1 MSAAAMLTLTV
12 VLFSASLMEAAA
24 VVPECGG
31 VPAFWGAANYKLVA
45 KSGGD
50 FTTVQAA
57 IDSVPPQ
64 NNQWFKIHIK
74 PGTYVEQVTIPLEKP
89 CIFLEGKERRTT
101 VIEFSAHAQTDS
113 SSTFCSS
120 PPNIVVKGITFKNT
134 FEQRFPLP
142 RAFGDNITTLLVPA
156 LAARIYGDKSAFY
169 DCAFIGVQ
177 DTLWDA
183 QGRHYYLNCYIEGA
197 IDFIFGNGQSF
208 YENTQINVTG
218 GGYITAQRR
227 TGSNDPSGFVFYGG
241 QVVGAATGI
250 RVFLS
255 RAYGPF
261 SRVIF
266 HSTYLNSVIEPLGW
280 NAWRFVGKEGN
291 FEYAE
296 VNCSGPGLDM
306 SKRVPW
312 EKKIPA
318 DSSEL
323 NQFSRQ
329 AFIDQDGWIDR
340 QPTK

>member
-1 MSAAAMLTLTV
+1 
-12 VLFSASLMEAAA
+12 MEAAA

-31 VPAFWGAANYKLVA
+31 VPAFWGATNYKLVA

-74 PGTYVEQVTIPLEKP
+74 PGTYIEQVTIPSEKS

-113 SSTFCSS
+113 SSTFCSY
-120 PPNIVVKGITFKNT
+120 PPNIVVKGITFK
-134 FEQRFPLP
+134 
-142 RAFGDNITTLLVPA
+142 RAFGNNITTLLVPA

-208 YENTQINVTG
+208 YEVCTWHCHMFIFTSC
-218 GGYITAQRR
+218 TFFFFLLFERR

-250 RVFLS
+250 QVFLG

-340 QPTK
+340 QPTA

>member
-1 MSAAAMLTLTV
+1 
-12 VLFSASLMEAAA
+12 MEAAA
-24 VVPECGG
+24 FPPECGG
-31 VPAFWGAANYKLVA
+31 KPAFWGAANYKLVA

-50 FTTVQAA
+50 FSTVQAA

-64 NNQWFKIHIK
+64 NNRWFKIHIK
-74 PGTYVEQVTIPLEKP
+74 PGTYVEQVTILPEKP
-89 CIFLEGKERRTT
+89 CIFLEGEGRGATI
-101 VIEFSAHAQTDS
+101 IEYGAYAATDS
-113 SSTFCSS
+113 SSTFCSY
-120 PPNIVVKGITFKNT
+120 PPNMVVKGITFKNT
-134 FEQRFPLP
+134 HNIAASAMLS
-142 RAFGDNITTLLVPA
+142 ITTLLVPA

-208 YENTQINVTG
+208 YEVCTLQNTQINVTG

-250 RVFLS
+250 QVFLG

-340 QPTK
+340 QPTA

>member
-1 MSAAAMLTLTV
+1 
-12 VLFSASLMEAAA
+12 MEAAA

-31 VPAFWGAANYKLVA
+31 VPAFWGATNYKLVA

-74 PGTYVEQVTIPLEKP
+74 PGTYIEQVTIPLEKP
-89 CIFLEGKERRTT
+89 CIFLEGKERKTT

-120 PPNIVVKGITFKNT
+120 PPDIVVKGITFKNT
-134 FEQRFPLP
+134 YEQRFPLP
-142 RAFGDNITTLLVPA
+142 RAFGNNITTLLVPA

-250 RVFLS
+250 QVFLG

-280 NAWRFVGKEGN
+280 NAWRFVGKE
-291 FEYAE
+291 
-296 VNCSGPGLDM
+296 
-306 SKRVPW
+306 
-312 EKKIPA
+312 
-318 DSSEL
+318 
-323 NQFSRQ
+323 
-329 AFIDQDGWIDR
+329 
-340 QPTK
+340 

>member
-1 MSAAAMLTLTV
+1 MLITLTILFLLSSTHLATAAA
-12 VLFSASLMEAAA
+12 AIE
-24 VVPECGG
+24 ECGG
-31 VPAFWGAANYKLVA
+31 KPSSWGATNYKVVA

-50 FTTVQAA
+50 FSTVQAA

-64 NNQWFKIHIK
+64 NDRWFKIHVK
-74 PGTYVEQVTIPLEKP
+74 PGTYVEQVTIPLDRP
-89 CIFLEGKERRTT
+89 CVFLEGEGSGATI
-101 VIEFSAHAQTDS
+101 IEYDAYVQTDS
-113 SSTFCSS
+113 SSTFCSQPS
-120 PPNIVVKGITFKNT
+120 NVVVKGITFYSS
-134 FEQRFPLP
+134 
-142 RAFGDNITTLLVPA
+142 FGYAQVVPA
-156 LAARIYGDKSAFY
+156 VAARIYGDKSAFY

-183 QGRHYYLNCYIEGA
+183 TGRHYYLNCYIQGA
-197 IDFIFGNGQSF
+197 MDFIFGSGQSF

-250 RVFLS
+250 QVFLG

-340 QPTK
+340 QPTA

>member
-1 MSAAAMLTLTV
+1 
-12 VLFSASLMEAAA
+12 MEAAA

-31 VPAFWGAANYKLVA
+31 VPAFWGATNYKLVA

-74 PGTYVEQVTIPLEKP
+74 PGTYVEQVTVPPEKP
-89 CIFLEGKERRTT
+89 CIFLEGEGRGTT
-101 VIEFSAHAQTDS
+101 IIEFSAHAQTDT
-113 SSTFCSS
+113 SSTFCSY
-120 PPNIVVKGITFKNT
+120 PPDIVATGITFKVN
-134 FEQRFPLP
+134 FK
-142 RAFGDNITTLLVPA
+142 AFGDNSTTLLVPA

-169 DCAFIGVQ
+169 NCGFIGVQ
-177 DTLWDA
+177 DTLWDV

-208 YENTQINVTG
+208 YEVCTWHCYMNTQINVTG
-218 GGYITAQRR
+218 GGFITAQRR

-241 QVVGAATGI
+241 QVEGAAPGI
-250 RVFLS
+250 QVLLG

-266 HSTYLNSVIEPLGW
+266 HSTYLNSVIDPLGW

-312 EKKIPA
+312 EKKIPSG
-318 DSSEL
+318 SSEL